1 MYEIMEMARKAF
13 PFVIFGLAI
22 WYLVNENKKGRIFI
36 TKILPFVIS

>member
-22 WYLVNENKKGRIFI
+22 WYLVNENKKGNSSGKGGSNN
-36 TKILPFVIS
+36 TGK